1 MTEKI
6 TILHTN
12 DLHSHLENWPKI
24 RRYLI
29 NTREKL
35 QNKDNYVLVF
45 DLGDAMDRVHPL
57 TEATDGKA
65 NIELMNTVNY
75 DAVTIGNNE
84 GIGNSHEQLSNLYRN
99 ANFPV
104 VLDNIKNQDN
114 GLIPSWVRISKIFK
128 TSLGTK
134 IGVVACT
141 APFPAT
147 YEMNRW
153 YAEKVE
159 NVLPKLLADLKDKVD
174 IIIMLSH
181 LGIDVDRGLAKNF
194 KEINVILGSHTH
206 HLLVNGEVV
215 ENTLICAAG
224 KWGQYVGRVDI
235 ECQDNE
241 LLKSSASVVDV
252 AKLPEFNGDSREIN
266 NYQQKGEKMLDKKK
280 VALLPKDYLGIQK
293 EWSPLM
299 QASLKAI
306 EGDTGTK
313 IAILNGGLFLG
324 DLHKGIISK
333 NDLHR
338 ILPHPM
344 RVINVRLNGYN
355 LWRLIREMEKN
366 RNHLRNTNVK
376 GNGFRGKVFGEI
388 IYDGIKYDSLSKN
401 VLIHERMIDP
411 GADYE
416 IATVDNFV
424 YCPFFPTLEI
434 AGHIDYLGDR
444 FLRDIVGDYFGEKFP
459 V

>member
-12 DLHSHLENWPKI
+12 DVHSHLENWPKI

-29 NTREKL
+29 EKRKNL
-35 QNKDNYVLVF
+35 QLEGNHVLIF

-57 TEATDGKA
+57 TEATNGKA
-65 NIELMNTVNY
+65 NVELMNTINY

-84 GIGNSHEQLSNLYRN
+84 GIGNSHEQLDNLYRN

-104 VLDNIKNQDN
+104 ILDNIKNQDS
-114 GLIPSWVRISKIFK
+114 GCLPSWVKTSKIFE
-128 TSLGTK
+128 TSFGTK
-134 IGVVACT
+134 IGVLACT

-159 NVLPKLLADLKDKVD
+159 SVLPKLLADLRDKADV
-174 IIIMLSH
+174 IILLSH
-181 LGIDVDRGLAKNF
+181 LGIDVDRALAKRF
-194 KEINVILGSHTH
+194 KEINIILGSHTH

-215 ENTLICAAG
+215 NKTLICAAG
-224 KWGQYVGRVDI
+224 KWGQYVGRVDL
-235 ECQDNE
+235 ECNNNE
-241 LLKSSASVVDV
+241 LLKSSASVTEV
-252 AKLPEFNGDSREIN
+252 AKLPEFNGDLREIN
-266 NYQQKGEKMLDKKK
+266 NYQQKGEKMLDSKK

-299 QASLKAI
+299 QASLKAV
-306 EGDTGTK
+306 EGATGTK

-324 DLHKGIISK
+324 DLHQGIISK
-333 NDLHR
+333 KDLHR

-344 RVINVRLNGYN
+344 RVINIRLNGYN

-366 RNHLRNTNVK
+366 RNHLRNTIVK

-388 IYDGIKYDSLSKN
+388 VYDGIKYDSLSKN
-401 VLIHERMIDP
+401 ALIHERMIDP

-434 AGHIDYLGDR
+434 AGHVDYLGDR

>member
-1 MTEKI
+1 MAEKI

-29 NTREKL
+29 ETRAKL
-35 QNKDNYVLVF
+35 QLEGNQVLVF

-57 TEATDGKA
+57 TEATNGKA
-65 NIELMNTVNY
+65 NVELMNTINY

-84 GIGNSHEQLSNLYRN
+84 GIGNSHEQLDNLYRN

-104 VLDNIKNQDN
+104 ILDNIKNQDS
-114 GLIPSWVRISKIFK
+114 GRLPSWVRANKIFK
-128 TSLGTK
+128 TSFGTK
-134 IGVVACT
+134 IGVLACT

-181 LGIDVDRGLAKNF
+181 LGIDVDRALAKKF
-194 KEINVILGSHTH
+194 KEINIILGSHTH
-206 HLLVNGEVV
+206 HLLVKGEVV
-215 ENTLICAAG
+215 DNTLLCAAG
-224 KWGQYVGRVDI
+224 KWGQYIGRVDL
-235 ECQDNE
+235 ECDHNE
-241 LLKSSASVVDV
+241 LMKSRASVVDV
-252 AKLPEFNGDSREIN
+252 AKLPEFNGDLREIN
-266 NYQQKGEKMLDKKK
+266 NYQQKGEKMLDNKK

-306 EGDTGTK
+306 EGVTGTK

-324 DLHKGIISK
+324 DLHQGIISK

-366 RNHLRNTNVK
+366 RNHLRNTIVK
-376 GNGFRGKVFGEI
+376 GNGFRGKAFGEI
-388 IYDGIKYDSLSKN
+388 VYDGIKYDSLSKN
-401 VLIHERMIDP
+401 ILIHGRMIDP